1 MKLIRLEHMDLM
13 VNDIE
18 KSVEFYSKLGFFADG
33 TNDKGK
39 SVYMSTDND
48 QNPIGVE
55 LHQVSEGQKIG
66 VDHVSF
72 EVADV
77 ERSYHELSFRGIKFH
92 VKPQEG
98 TRSGRS
104 IANFYDPDGLH
115 LQISKKTRRADY
127 EDWK

>member
-18 KSVEFYSKLGFFADG
+18 KSVEFYSKLGFFAHG

-55 LHQVSEGQKIG
+55 LHQVSEGQKNG
-66 VDHVSF
+66 VDHISF
-72 EVADV
+72 EVDDV
-77 ERSYHELSFRGIKFH
+77 EEWALKTYLF
-92 VKPQEG
+92 
-98 TRSGRS
+98 
-104 IANFYDPDGLH
+104 NFMFML
-115 LQISKKTRRADY
+115 L
-127 EDWK
+127 

>member
-72 EVADV
+72 EVV
-77 ERSYHELSFRGIKFH
+77 Y
-92 VKPQEG
+92 
-98 TRSGRS
+98 
-104 IANFYDPDGLH
+104 
-115 LQISKKTRRADY
+115 LQMV
-127 EDWK
+127 